1 MIGETGLKDHVPMNS
16 SPSTLR
22 PAILGTPVD
31 AVDYD
36 LALARCNQYVA
47 EGGVRSITA
56 ANTHL
61 VALARHQPDFGA
73 VMRAFDLILPDGMPL
88 IWTLRAGGVALK
100 DRVYG
105 PYFMERAL
113 RDLPPSTR
121 HFFFGGEA
129 STLEKLVIS
138 AKTLNPHIQ
147 IAGTLSP
154 PFRAWTEQDESSFAA
169 TIAASNPDI
178 IWVCLGGEKQERW
191 IIKNRNRYAKGVFV
205 GVGDAFALLA
215 GERAFTPM
223 WMQRSGLT
231 WLNRFMQEPGRL
243 WQRYLKFNSLFLW
256 YLVVDTLRKRSVC

>member
-1 MIGETGLKDHVPMNS
+1 MGGTRLKDHVSMNS
-16 SPSTLR
+16 SPSTPR

-36 LALARCNQYVA
+36 LALARCDQYLA
-47 EGGVRSITA
+47 EGGVWSVTA

-61 VALARHQPDFGA
+61 VALARHQADFGA
-73 VMRAFDLILPDGMPL
+73 VMRAFDMVLPDGMPL

-121 HFFFGGEA
+121 HFFFGGKA
-129 STLEKLVIS
+129 STLEKLVVS
-138 AKTLNPHIQ
+138 AKTLNPQIE

-154 PFRAWTEQDESSFAA
+154 PFRAWTEQDEASFAE

-178 IWVCLGGEKQERW
+178 VWVCLGGEKQERW
-191 IIKNRNRYAKGVFV
+191 IIKNRERYAKGVFV
-205 GVGDAFALLA
+205 GVGDAFVLLA

-223 WMQRSGLT
+223 WMQRFGLT
-231 WLNRFMQEPGRL
+231 WLYRFAQEPGRL
-243 WQRYLKFNSLFLW
+243 WQRYFKFNSLFLW
-256 YLVVDTLRKRSVC
+256 YLATDKFRKRPVR